1 MPNLSYRKQLE
12 LIDGLARY
20 YSAEQKE
27 VEVRLA
33 HFPPECAGADY
44 LKGRLNTI
52 AEHIGLLE
60 IRRAEIVKAAEDQ
73 DRYIQRSGLLN
84 KRSKR

>member
-1 MPNLSYRKQLE
+1 MPTLSYREQLK
-12 LIDGLARY
+12 LIDRLSEY
-20 YSAEQKE
+20 YDTEQKE
-27 VEVRLA
+27 VKVRLA

-44 LKGRLNTI
+44 LQGRLDTI
-52 AEHIGLLE
+52 TEHIGLLE

-84 KRSKR
+84 KRGKR